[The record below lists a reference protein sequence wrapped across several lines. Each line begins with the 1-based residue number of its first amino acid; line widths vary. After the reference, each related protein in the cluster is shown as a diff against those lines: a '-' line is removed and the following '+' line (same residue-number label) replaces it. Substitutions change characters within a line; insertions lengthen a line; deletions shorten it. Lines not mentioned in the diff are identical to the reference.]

1 MNRLLRPFGFC
12 LLLVVAGCATH
23 PRGYR
28 APPPPLV
35 DDKLYSC
42 HEDSETDGKTVNASM
57 DCTVSLRADPA
68 KFRGYIEEHANQLCR
83 GLQRYLVTGYQE
95 LAPSLG
101 DAADLPF
108 RHVNVKIQCR

>member
-1 MNRLLRPFGFC
+1 MSRFPRSLAVAAC
-12 LLLVVAGCATH
+12 CVVAACATH

-28 APPPPLV
+28 EPPPPLV

-42 HEDSETDGKTVNASM
+42 HEDSQTDGKTVNATM

-83 GLQRYLVTGYQE
+83 GLQHYLVTDYQE

-101 DAADLPF
+101 AAVDLPF